1 MEAGARAI
9 AKALEESVQQIVV
22 LAPDRVSQDG
32 AEVFDPF
39 RRAVTQASRG
49 REAPP
54 GQLLNPLASKEMV
67 IKFLVALHSEKKMYR
82 RQVVAVVAVLLHE
95 KLWLQSLLQIPGFP
109 EHLPED
115 LRIIVEEEQK
125 AQEEALQEEPEEGP
139 EAEEAVGRR
148 SSRCD
153 RSVQQLAAA
162 RARLREIGF
171 SASDDDSAND
181 AFTTFNRAV
190 LWVIQSPE
198 QEDDELL
205 SQMDEKDN
213 VLEFLAD
220 FHDRKPKHRARITAL
235 AVRLLEF
242 DTWREALE
250 SSSPSVSATLNALTG
265 RSTKNAS
272 SVAVNLETAV
282 ELAASR
288 GGVGA
293 LYLRMISA
301 KGLSKESAFPFA
313 RATLRNT
320 GSAQRTEAAHAEGNG
335 EVLWASSAPFV
346 FEVPHLDAEL
356 HVEILSSDVTGDQFL
371 GSATFRV
378 VDAPNGTGPKRI
390 SSSLSMGGELCC
402 EVLFRSVSRED
413 SGGAPGGYSGHRTGS
428 VVAGLTAALWDLD
441 SAKVEGGWIISGAK
455 GEQHSGLVCPAGH
468 PIDKRKEGMSW
479 RQSLLHGDLRRCDL
493 CGRSIQRQDTRWR
506 CFHHC
511 DFNVCERC
519 YAEKS

>member
-468 PIDKRKEGMSW
+468 PIDKRKENEH
-479 RQSLLHGDLRRCDL
+479 RPAKVR
-493 CGRSIQRQDTRWR
+493 
-506 CFHHC
+506 
-511 DFNVCERC
+511 
-519 YAEKS
+519 